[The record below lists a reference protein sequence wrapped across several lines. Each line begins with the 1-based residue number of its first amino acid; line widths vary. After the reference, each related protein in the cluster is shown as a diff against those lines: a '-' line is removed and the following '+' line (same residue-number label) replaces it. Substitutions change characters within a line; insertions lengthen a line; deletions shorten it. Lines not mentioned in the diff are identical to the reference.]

1 MSHEPVRYADTL
13 IFPAALDPDAVATVR
28 RLIDAG
34 LQSYLVGGCVRDL
47 LLGLIP
53 KDFDVSTEARPR
65 QIRRLFRNSRI
76 IGRRFKLAHIH
87 WPGGKII
94 EVATFRRTPEGS
106 GEPGVESD
114 LLITRDNEF
123 GNAEE
128 DVLRRDFTIN
138 ALLYDVRT
146 AEVIDY
152 VGGVQDLKDRLL
164 RTIGDPA
171 TRFAEDPV
179 RMLRAMKF
187 LARLQLQPTPEVAA
201 AMSASSELIARS
213 SPARVLE
220 EIYKLM
226 ACGKAERALP
236 LLVEHGLL
244 QRLLPEVA
252 PYWAEHLDQFAA
264 VGAALDRVDRG
275 RRRVGNDQLL
285 AVLCLGPWLARA
297 DQTAHDPLLVAHD
310 LFDHAALR
318 MSIPRRDMAA
328 LRQVLVSLGR
338 LVHPRRSRRFSV
350 SDFLRRPAARQGI
363 ELLYIAAQAGLV
375 DPELHAQWAQRLAT
389 QPAEAA
395 GHAPQEDDEL
405 GTGDSE
411 EPRQGGRRRR
421 RRGGRN
427 RRRGGGRGFDAP
439 EGERPFGPQQ
449 QFEGEAGAEPALEP
463 DADAAGAYAGEP
475 DSNGAHPQSDAPPG
489 EGQGEGRRRGRRRRG
504 RRGRGRGRGH
514 EGEGGGMPAPGAAG
528 APTDAASPSEAPVA
542 AAAEAGGPSS
552 AGPQQERGPDGGG
565 RRGRRRR
572 RGGRGRNQGQ
582 QGQQGQPAQPAQ
594 QGQPRQQQQKQQA
607 QGQPRGGRGRG
618 RGQRREGAPRE
629 QRRDGAPKEDSGP
642 AQGPGQRHPED
653 VEDFFDW

>member
-13 IFPAALDPDAVATVR
+13 IFPASLDPDAVATVR
-28 RLIDAG
+28 RLNEAG
-34 LQSYLVGGCVRDL
+34 LQAYLVGGCVRDL

-76 IGRRFKLAHIH
+76 IGRRFKLAHVH

-94 EVATFRRTPEGS
+94 EVATFRATPEGS
-106 GEPGVESD
+106 GEPGVATQD

-123 GNAEE
+123 GSAEE

-138 ALLYDVRT
+138 ALLFDVRT
-146 AEVIDY
+146 SEVIDY

-201 AMSASSELIARS
+201 AMSASAELIGRS

-226 ACGKAERALP
+226 ACGRAQRALP

-252 PYWAEHLDQFAA
+252 PYWTAHPEQLAA
-264 VGAALDRVDRG
+264 AGAALDRIDRG

-285 AVLCLGPWLARA
+285 AILCLGPWIERTREPV
-297 DQTAHDPLLVAHD
+297 QDPLLLAHD

-318 MSIPRRDMAA
+318 MSIPRKDMASMRHA
-328 LRQVLVSLGR
+328 LVTLVR
-338 LVHPRRSRRFSV
+338 LERPRRSRRFRL
-350 SDFLRRPAARQGI
+350 SDFLRRPATQQAI
-363 ELLYIAAQAGLV
+363 ELLYVAALAGLL
-375 DPELHAQWAQRLAT
+375 DPEQHARWAQRM
-389 QPAEAA
+389 AEQ
-395 GHAPQEDDEL
+395 GPGTPPSPHAEDPDEL
-405 GTGDSE
+405 HDEDESRDTD
-411 EPRQGGRRRR
+411 PP
-421 RRGGRN
+421 
-427 RRRGGGRGFDAP
+427 DH
-439 EGERPFGPQQ
+439 GER
-449 QFEGEAGAEPALEP
+449 GER
-463 DADAAGAYAGEP
+463 GEP
-475 DSNGAHPQSDAPPG
+475 
-489 EGQGEGRRRGRRRRG
+489 
-504 RRGRGRGRGH
+504 
-514 EGEGGGMPAPGAAG
+514 
-528 APTDAASPSEAPVA
+528 
-542 AAAEAGGPSS
+542 
-552 AGPQQERGPDGGG
+552 G

-572 RGGRGRNQGQ
+572 RGGRGRRGGRDRQGSPGEGRPFGPQPQGPAPEREDDDLPGVAAAASADGPREPGGPDETRESNGHGEQ
-582 QGQQGQPAQPAQ
+582 QGGGRRKRRRRRGRRGGARHGGGQTPAPAPAGAPAGAEPVAAQAEVRAEPRPSQGGGRD
-594 QGQPRQQQQKQQA
+594 QGRHG
-607 QGQPRGGRGRG
+607 GQSAEGGRRSRRRGRGGRG
-618 RGQRREGAPRE
+618 GQGGRREDRPAQSNAPRE
-629 QRRDGAPKEDSGP
+629 RKARSDAPSAP
-642 AQGPGQRHPED
+642 ATQQGPGARNPED